1 MRAAD
6 NPQPM
11 QVTVSVAGD
20 GDHELDVDDATYGDL
35 LDAVGLSAQE
45 AAAFVDGRPVP
56 EDAAVKADHVEVVR
70 LISGG

>member
-1 MRAAD
+1 
-6 NPQPM
+6 M

-20 GDHELDVDDATYGDL
+20 GVHELEVDDATYGDL
-35 LDAVGLSAQE
+35 LEAVGLSAQE

-56 EDAAVKADHVEVVR
+56 EDAAVEVDRIEVVR